1 MGRRF
6 LPRFCS
12 RLRKLINGGRPGGPG
27 ASGCC
32 GGRSGPS
39 RTPPKSIF
47 PFSKPPSRSCTF
59 DTKHCDCCAGFEFF
73 ESAPFCKWLP
83 KAVHY
88 LLAVPFLKNG
98 HRLWLHNSEECLPRG
113 GASSVKGAADSI
125 VLVLQTAQTPSSR
138 LPSPATDSLLLA
150 CSCALLS
157 MALPGRTC
165 ECLEMMVRFAPM
177 GGGGVGQGAGRA
189 CIV

>member
-1 MGRRF
+1 MAVA
-6 LPRFCS
+6 
-12 RLRKLINGGRPGGPG
+12 PGGQELVVAAVG
-27 ASGCC
+27 AQVPQL
-32 GGRSGPS
+32 GPQE
-39 RTPPKSIF
+39 PLH
-47 PFSKPPSRSCTF
+47 PFSKTTLSQLYIRSTCIVTV
-59 DTKHCDCCAGFEFF
+59 CAGFEFF
-73 ESAPFCKWLP
+73 RSGPPPFCKWLP

-125 VLVLQTAQTPSSR
+125 VLVLQTAQNTLPR
-138 LPSPATDSLLLA
+138 LPSPATDSLALG
-150 CSCALLS
+150 CSSALLS